1 MNGLVISQFLSAAMA
16 SQALTDALKDAG
28 VKYHD
33 VKAAVCGYC
42 YGDPTSGNT
51 TDVVYFECSPIPLLV
66 FEIVR
71 LPLHFPRTRSAL
83 RVPRRPH
90 WYSNRQYQ
98 QQLQYRGTVLINS
111 FDAFFRLLTRTKCS
125 VRSVRSSRPLSTWH
139 APWLPREVFPAL
151 PRYVFT

>member
-1 MNGLVISQFLSAAMA
+1 MA
-16 SQALTDALKDAG
+16 SQALNDALKDAG

-51 TDVVYFECSPIPLLV
+51 DFVYINVPL

-71 LPLHFPRTRSAL
+71 LPLHFPRTRAAL

-98 QQLQYRGTVLINS
+98 QQLQHRGTASIQTLDNLPA
-111 FDAFFRLLTRTKCS
+111 FDRRFS
-125 VRSVRSSRPLSTWH
+125 VWSSRPLSTWH